1 MTVETVVKP
10 GDETTDS
17 QKTDA
22 DIVQLVEQLRYV
34 LTVTADGVEE
44 WGHAEAEDGADKE
57 EQEDELLGECDVI
70 VALVTQ
76 RLHVE
81 DDRHRDEGYQAW
93 KKYSLKI
100 SMQKQKIF
108 RNLENK

>member
-1 MTVETVVKP
+1 ML
-10 GDETTDS
+10 
-17 QKTDA
+17 A
-22 DIVQLVEQLRYV
+22 
-34 LTVTADGVEE
+34 VTADCVEE
-44 WGHAEAEDGADKE
+44 WGHAEAEDGAE
-57 EQEDELLGECDVI
+57 EEEEEDELFPELDVG

-108 RNLENK
+108 

>member
-1 MTVETVVKP
+1 ML
-10 GDETTDS
+10 
-17 QKTDA
+17 A
-22 DIVQLVEQLRYV
+22 
-34 LTVTADGVEE
+34 VTADGVEE
-44 WGHAEAEDGADKE
+44 WGHAEAEDGAE
-57 EQEDELLGECDVI
+57 EEEEEDELLPELDVG

-100 SMQKQKIF
+100 SMKNRKYLRIWKINNGCMEINAKF
-108 RNLENK
+108 RV